1 MKSSD
6 IFTMSIVDG
15 GGFQPRFLSHY
26 LGAVYQPLHSFLHFF
41 TKNVQN
47 AVNDWTLVIG
57 HLSVAFGW
65 QTAPKNVRR
74 GALCDRG
81 TRWASSKTPPITL

>member
-1 MKSSD
+1 MYRGKNAD
-6 IFTMSIVDG
+6 KDCALAQCGRSIYG
-15 GGFQPRFLSHY
+15 CY
-26 LGAVYQPLHSFLHFF
+26 

-47 AVNDWTLVIG
+47 AVKDWTLVIG

-74 GALCDRG
+74 GA
-81 TRWASSKTPPITL
+81 

>member
-1 MKSSD
+1 MLKE
-6 IFTMSIVDG
+6 G
-15 GGFQPRFLSHY
+15 G
-26 LGAVYQPLHSFLHFF
+26 

-47 AVNDWTLVIG
+47 AVKDWTLVIG

-74 GALCDRG
+74 GA
-81 TRWASSKTPPITL
+81 